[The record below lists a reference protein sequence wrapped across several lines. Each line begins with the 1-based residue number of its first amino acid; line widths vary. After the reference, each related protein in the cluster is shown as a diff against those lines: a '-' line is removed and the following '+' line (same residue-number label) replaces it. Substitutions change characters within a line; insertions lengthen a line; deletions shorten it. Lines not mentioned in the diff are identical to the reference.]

1 MLVHGTIVILMTVA
15 PTPQKNLMTR
25 MSVQL
30 INATLLLV
38 LMLSKSIVTM
48 EIIVLLMI
56 VALPLA
62 VLMKPEIAMT
72 AMNVQKILVT
82 LTLDV

>member
-1 MLVHGTIVILMTVA
+1 
-15 PTPQKNLMTR
+15 
-25 MSVQL
+25 
-30 INATLLLV
+30 
-38 LMLSKSIVTM
+38 MLSKSIVTM